1 MHRLRLTHLF
11 AWGVSEHCPGPV
23 RAEVTGRYHPF
34 VADNLLAWGFMVV
47 GVLAV
52 AGFFWAS
59 IKGQRNLDKMQ
70 QPPDDLKRVGDQP
83 PEVDGSGGFA

>member
-1 MHRLRLTHLF
+1 M
-11 AWGVSEHCPGPV
+11 
-23 RAEVTGRYHPF
+23 TGSYHPV

-52 AGFFWAS
+52 AGFFWAN

-70 QPPDDLKRVGDQP
+70 QPPDDLERAWDQP
-83 PEVDGSGGFA
+83 PEVDGSGDFA

>member
-1 MHRLRLTHLF
+1 M
-11 AWGVSEHCPGPV
+11 
-23 RAEVTGRYHPF
+23 TGSYHPV

-52 AGFFWAS
+52 AGFFWAN

-70 QPPDDLKRVGDQP
+70 QPPDARTRLGPTARCRRQRWFRLIAQSSSHEHDQQA
-83 PEVDGSGGFA
+83 VIFDRDA